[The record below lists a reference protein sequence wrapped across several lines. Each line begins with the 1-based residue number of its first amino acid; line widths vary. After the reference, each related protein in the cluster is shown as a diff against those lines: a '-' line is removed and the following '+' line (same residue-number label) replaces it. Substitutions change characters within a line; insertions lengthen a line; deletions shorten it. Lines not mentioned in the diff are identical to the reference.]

1 MKKQNLGEYQKLYR
15 LPEHP
20 KMSVHKLDQNGVITL
35 PPGYHKIK
43 IIITD
48 ACRQYRHCKWSNAG
62 NIPHVY
68 QCKEIARD
76 DNQISIEISPTRG
89 GLAIRDATVYA
100 FTPFGFPDEKVKILN
115 SERKGKNLILS
126 IPSEN
131 SKDRIF
137 KLSQPIK

>member
-1 MKKQNLGEYQKLYR
+1 
-15 LPEHP
+15 
-20 KMSVHKLDQNGVITL
+20 MSI
-35 PPGYHKIK
+35 
-43 IIITD
+43 
-48 ACRQYRHCKWSNAG
+48 NA
-62 NIPHVY
+62 
-68 QCKEIARD
+68 KEISRD

-137 KLSQPIK
+137 QIIATNQIGSIAMPFHWSNYNTSKTILDIPKETSLS

>member
-1 MKKQNLGEYQKLYR
+1 
-15 LPEHP
+15 
-20 KMSVHKLDQNGVITL
+20 MSVHKLDQNGIITL

-48 ACRQYRHCKWSNAG
+48 AAG
-62 NIPHVY
+62 NTAIANGVMLGTFPMSINA
-68 QCKEIARD
+68 KEIARD

-115 SERKGKNLILS
+115 SEKKEKSYTIHSIRK
-126 IPSEN
+126 
-131 SKDRIF
+131 F
-137 KLSQPIK
+137 